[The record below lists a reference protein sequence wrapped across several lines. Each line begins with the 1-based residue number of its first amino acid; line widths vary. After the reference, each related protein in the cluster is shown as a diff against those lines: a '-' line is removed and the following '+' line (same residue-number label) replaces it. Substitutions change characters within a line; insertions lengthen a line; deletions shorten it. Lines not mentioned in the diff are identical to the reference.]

1 MRQPL
6 SVYHLTFDDG
16 SRNTLAPAHELIMD
30 MVLAVLVLAQNLHLG
45 NK

>member
-16 SRNTLAPAHELIMD
+16 SRYTLAPAHELIMD